1 MSSRKRTSRKR
12 SKTPLLLVVVA
23 VGAIAF
29 GITRIDFGEAIREIT
44 LPLEHAALI
53 RAEADDPDIAQTV
66 ESGEIALPGTDSA
79 LLAAVIYAESRFQDQ
94 TSSAG
99 ARGLMQITPDTAD
112 TIEKL
117 SGGET
122 FEYEDLANPELN
134 IRYGSYYL
142 RYLLYLYDGNE
153 VAALAGYNAGPGNAD
168 SWGGAGMDIDD
179 IGLDETHDYV
189 EEVLAK
195 REQYRQ
201 NYAEDLGI
209 D

>member
-1 MSSRKRTSRKR
+1 MSGRKSTSRKR
-12 SKTPLLLVVVA
+12 SKRPLLLAVVA

-44 LPLEHAALI
+44 LPLEHEALI
-53 RAEADDPDIAQTV
+53 RAEAVDPDIAQTV
-66 ESGEIALPGTDSA
+66 DSGAIALPGTDSA

-122 FEYEDLANPELN
+122 FEYEDLADPELN

-153 VAALAGYNAGPGNAD
+153 VAALAGYNAGPGNAE

-195 REQYRQ
+195 RDQYRQ
-201 NYAEDLGI
+201 NYAEDLGT